1 MKSYLKILIGNIIL
15 TGAYAFLTVP
25 NNIINGGVTSTSLLI
40 SHYLNVDV
48 GIISAILTI
57 FLLLFGLI
65 ALGKDFFVRSAFSSI
80 CYVVFFNLFHLIGF
94 NIKIPIIIC
103 VILAGILVG
112 VGHSLCL
119 LEDSSTVGYDVIAL
133 FINKKNNKFNTAIV
147 LRIIGIIV
155 LLVGVLTFGVLSV
168 VYGIIFTLIQTQVI
182 YLMLKKKK
190 KAKKTKRIMK

>member
-1 MKSYLKILIGNIIL
+1 M
-15 TGAYAFLTVP
+15 
-25 NNIINGGVTSTSLLI
+25 
-40 SHYLNVDV
+40 
-48 GIISAILTI
+48 
-57 FLLLFGLI
+57 FGLI

-147 LRIIGIIV
+147 LRVIGIIV

-182 YLMLKKKK
+182 YLMLKKNK

>member
-1 MKSYLKILIGNIIL
+1 M
-15 TGAYAFLTVP
+15 A
-25 NNIINGGVTSTSLLI
+25 GGVNSTSLLI

-65 ALGKDFFVRSAFSSI
+65 ALGKDFFMRSAFSSI

-94 NIKIPIIIC
+94 EIKIPIIIC

-119 LEDSSTVGYDVIAL
+119 LEDS
-133 FINKKNNKFNTAIV
+133 
-147 LRIIGIIV
+147 
-155 LLVGVLTFGVLSV
+155 
-168 VYGIIFTLIQTQVI
+168 
-182 YLMLKKKK
+182 
-190 KAKKTKRIMK
+190 